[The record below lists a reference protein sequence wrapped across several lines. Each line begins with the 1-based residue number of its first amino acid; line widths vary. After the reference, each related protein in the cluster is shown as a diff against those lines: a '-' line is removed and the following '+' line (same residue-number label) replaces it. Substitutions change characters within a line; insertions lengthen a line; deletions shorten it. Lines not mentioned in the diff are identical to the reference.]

1 LPTVAQHYGQSG
13 LLDAIT
19 DALRALDKDL
29 DNLTPADL
37 APIDEFHIRGREAT
51 LELAALA
58 GIERG
63 CHALDVGSGL
73 GGSSRFL
80 ATEFDCRV
88 EGVDLTPEYCDVAT
102 SLSDLVG
109 LGGQTEFHCA
119 SALQTPFE
127 DNTFDLAWTQHVQM
141 NIEDKQAL
149 YREIARVL
157 RTGGRFVFHDILA
170 GPGDPPHL
178 PVPWASEPG
187 QSFLIAPDD
196 LRALL
201 ESVGFTVD
209 AWVDTTKA
217 SHDWFLAGIEQ
228 RKKDGAPPLGIHLLM
243 GDTAPAKIENVARNL
258 KENRVTVFQ
267 AVLEKS

>member
-1 LPTVAQHYGQSG
+1 MPTVAQHYGQSG

-19 DALRALDKDL
+19 DALRALDKNL
-29 DNLTPADL
+29 DNLAPADL

-51 LELAALA
+51 LELAERA

-63 CHALDVGSGL
+63 WHALDVGSGL

-88 EGVDLTPEYCDVAT
+88 KGVDVTPEYCDVAT

-109 LGGQTEFHCA
+109 LDQQTEFYCA
-119 SALQTPFE
+119 SALEMPFE

-141 NIEDKQAL
+141 NIEGKRAL
-149 YREIARVL
+149 YKEIARVL
-157 RTGGRFVFHDILA
+157 RPGGRFAFHDILA
-170 GPGDPPHL
+170 GPGGPPHL

-196 LRALL
+196 LRTLL
-201 ESVGFTVD
+201 EDLGLKVHS
-209 AWVDTTKA
+209 WVDTTKA
-217 SHDWFLAGIEQ
+217 AHDWFLAGIEQ
-228 RKKDGAPPLGIHLLM
+228 RRRDGVPPLGIHLLM
-243 GDTAPAKIENVARNL
+243 GKTASAKIENVARNL
-258 KENRVTVFQ
+258 NENRITVFQ

>member
-1 LPTVAQHYGQSG
+1 LPTVAQHYGRSG
-13 LLDAIT
+13 LLDTIT
-19 DALRALDKDL
+19 DGLRALDKDL

-63 CHALDVGSGL
+63 CHALDVGAGL

-80 ATEFDCRV
+80 ATEFHCQV
-88 EGVDLTPEYCDVAT
+88 KGVDLTPEYCDVAT

-109 LGGQTEFHCA
+109 LSARTEFHCA
-119 SALQTPFE
+119 SALETPFE
-127 DNTFDLAWTQHVQM
+127 GDSFDLAWTQHVQM
-141 NIEDKQAL
+141 NIEDKPAL
-149 YREIARVL
+149 YREIVRVL
-157 RTGGRFVFHDILA
+157 RPGGRFVFHDILA
-170 GPGDPPHL
+170 GPGGPPHL
-178 PVPWASEPG
+178 PVPWASEAG
-187 QSFLIAPDD
+187 QSFLIAPED

-201 ESVGFTVD
+201 ESVGFAVH

-243 GDTAPAKIENVARNL
+243 GDTAKAKIENVARNL
-258 KENRVTVFQ
+258 NDDRITVFQ
-267 AVLEKS
+267 AVCEKP

>member
-1 LPTVAQHYGQSG
+1 MPTVAQHYGRSG
-13 LLDAIT
+13 LLDTIT
-19 DALRALDKDL
+19 DGLRALDKDL

-63 CHALDVGSGL
+63 YHALDVGSGL

-88 EGVDLTPEYCDVAT
+88 KGVDITPEYCDVAT
-102 SLSDLVG
+102 SLSGLVDLDR
-109 LGGQTEFHCA
+109 LTEFYCA

-127 DNTFDLAWTQHVQM
+127 DNTFDLVWTQHVQM
-141 NIEDKQAL
+141 NIEDKETL

-157 RTGGRFVFHDILA
+157 RPGGRFAFHDILA
-170 GPGDPPHL
+170 GPGGPPHL
-178 PVPWASEPG
+178 PVPWASEPK
-187 QSFLIAPDD
+187 QSFLIAPDN
-196 LRALL
+196 LRTLL
-201 ESVGFTVD
+201 ESVGLTVH

-217 SHDWFLAGIEQ
+217 AHDWFLAGIEQ
-228 RKKDGAPPLGIHLLM
+228 RKKEGAPPLGIHLLM

-258 KENRVTVFQ
+258 NENRVTVFQ